1 MKVKRVKMWRINRLP
16 NITQQTMGRWHIL
29 HSDVFSAIW
38 KPTEKNEKTEKI
50 ENGGG
55 GRIVISGCPTKK
67 KPHQPND

>member
-38 KPTEKNEKTEKI
+38 KPTEKIEKTEKI

-55 GRIVISGCPTKK
+55 GEDSNIRMPNKK
-67 KPHQPND
+67 ETPPVK

>member
-38 KPTEKNEKTEKI
+38 KPTEKIEKTEKI

-55 GRIVISGCPTKK
+55 EDSNIRMPNKK
-67 KPHQPND
+67 ETPPVK